1 MRIGRGPRRRPL
13 ARPLTRLATGPLTR
27 ATRPR
32 ALVPALAAIALAT
45 AGLSGCG
52 GSVTSGNGS
61 GGGGG
66 GQRSAD
72 NAKVYQRL
80 GALTGPQR
88 RAQMLQEAKKEGQLT
103 LYTSLTDDVAG
114 AVVKE
119 FTKQTGVKVN
129 LFRGGSETVL
139 QRALQE
145 SDAGKTG
152 NDVVETNFLEM
163 ATMAKRGL
171 LAKFQGPALNNVEK
185 TGRFDAWTAT
195 RFNIM
200 LPAWNT
206 KLIKAGDEPR
216 SWEDLASPRFKG
228 KVTMELSDDDW
239 YENVT
244 KYWLGHGKTQA
255 QVDQLWRQ
263 IAGNAKVAKGHTVMG
278 QLLSAGQTGVDA
290 MNYTYLVQKDI
301 DKGAPVAYRG
311 AGGTAS
317 TPAFPRPNGVG
328 MMKDA
333 KHPAAAILFYD
344 WMLTDG
350 QQTLVDNGLS
360 PSTKVPGDHSLDGI
374 TLQPYDVAGL
384 VANEKAW
391 AQKYDA
397 LLRGV
402 QQVGGGGDGGGG
414 GGG

>member
-1 MRIGRGPRRRPL
+1 MIIPAVAL
-13 ARPLTRLATGPLTR
+13 LT
-27 ATRPR
+27 
-32 ALVPALAAIALAT
+32 ALA
-45 AGLSGCG
+45 GCG
-52 GSVTSGNGS
+52 GSVTSGGS

-66 GQRSAD
+66 GGGGGGQRAD
-72 NAKVYQRL
+72 ANAKVYERL
-80 GALTGPQR
+80 GALTGTQR
-88 RAQMLQEAKKEGQLT
+88 RAQLVQEAKKEGQLT

-114 AVVKE
+114 AVAKE

-139 QRALQE
+139 QRVLQE
-145 SDAGKTG
+145 SDANKTG

-163 ATMAKRGL
+163 ATLVRRGV
-171 LAKFQGPALNNVEK
+171 LAKFQGPALDKVDE

-206 KLIKAGDEPR
+206 KLVKAGDEPR

-228 KVTMELSDDDW
+228 RLTMELSDNDW

-244 KYWLGHGKTQA
+244 KYWLEHGKTQA
-255 QVDQLWRQ
+255 QVDQLWKQ
-263 IAGNAKVAKGHTVMG
+263 IVGNSKVVKGHTVMG
-278 QLLSAGQTGVDA
+278 QLLAAGQTGVDA

-301 DKGAPVAYRG
+301 DSGAPVAYRS
-311 AGGTAS
+311 ADGTAH

-333 KHPAAAILFYD
+333 PHPAAAILFYD
-344 WMLTDG
+344 WLLTEG
-350 QQTLVDNGLS
+350 QRTLVDEGLT
-360 PSTKVPGDHSLDGI
+360 PSTKVPGDKSLNGI
-374 TLQPYDVAGL
+374 TLVPYDVRGL
-384 VANEKAW
+384 VADEKSW
-391 AQKYDA
+391 AKKYDA

-402 QQVGGGGDGGGG
+402 QRAGGGG
-414 GGG
+414 G

>member
-1 MRIGRGPRRRPL
+1 MLTLKNRRMVVPTVAL
-13 ARPLTRLATGPLTR
+13 LT
-27 ATRPR
+27 
-32 ALVPALAAIALAT
+32 ALA
-45 AGLSGCG
+45 GCG
-52 GSVTSGNGS
+52 GSVTSGGSGGS
-61 GGGGG
+61 GGGG
-66 GQRSAD
+66 QRGAA
-72 NAKVYQRL
+72 NAKVYERL
-80 GALTGPQR
+80 GALTGTQR
-88 RAQMLQEAKKEGQLT
+88 RGQMVAEAKKEGQLT

-139 QRALQE
+139 QRVLQE
-145 SDAGKTG
+145 SDAKKTG

-163 ATMAKRGL
+163 ATLGQRGV
-171 LAKFQGPALNNVEK
+171 LAKFQGPALDKVNK
-185 TGRFDAWTAT
+185 TGRFDDWTAT

-228 KVTMELSDDDW
+228 KLTMELSDDDW

-244 KYWLGHGKTQA
+244 KYWLAHGKTQA
-255 QVDQLWRQ
+255 QADQLWKQ
-263 IAGNAKVAKGHTVMG
+263 IVGNAKVAKGHTVMG

-301 DKGAPVAYRG
+301 DKGAPVTYRG
-311 AGGTAS
+311 ADGS
-317 TPAFPRPNGVG
+317 VHTPAFPRPNGVG

-333 KHPAAAILFYD
+333 PHPAAAILFYD
-344 WMLTDG
+344 WLLTDG
-350 QQTLVDNGLS
+350 QQTLVDQGLT
-360 PSTKVPGDHSLDGI
+360 PSTTVPGDKSLTGI
-374 TLQPYDVAGL
+374 TLVPYDVQGL
-384 VANEKAW
+384 VADEKSW
-391 AQKYDA
+391 ARKYDA

-402 QQVGGGGDGGGG
+402 QKVGGGG
-414 GGG
+414 GG

>member
-1 MRIGRGPRRRPL
+1 MRTSRHHLII
-13 ARPLTRLATGPLTR
+13 
-27 ATRPR
+27 
-32 ALVPALAAIALAT
+32 PALALALAL
-45 AGLSGCG
+45 AGCG
-52 GSVTSGNGS
+52 GSVTAGGDSASGNGTS
-61 GGGGG
+61 E
-66 GQRSAD
+66 RAAA

-88 RAQMLQEAKKEGQLT
+88 RATMLTEAKKEGRLT
-103 LYTSLTDDVAG
+103 LYTSLTEDVANP
-114 AVVKE
+114 VIEE
-119 FTKQTGVKVN
+119 FTRQTGVQVN

-139 QRALQE
+139 QRTIQE

-163 ATMAKRGL
+163 ATLAKRGL
-171 LAKFQGPALNNVEK
+171 LARFQGPALAQVDK
-185 TGRFDAWTAT
+185 TGRFADWTAT

-206 KLIKAGDEPR
+206 DLVQPGEEPR

-228 KVTMELSDDDW
+228 KLTMEVSDNDW
-239 YENVT
+239 FENVT
-244 KYWLGHGKTQA
+244 KYWLSHGKTQA

-263 IAGNAKVAKGHTVMG
+263 IVGNAKVAKGHTVMG
-278 QLLSAGQTGVDA
+278 QLLAAGQTSVDA

-301 DKGAPVAYRG
+301 DDGAPVAYRSADG
-311 AGGTAS
+311 KAH

-333 KHPAAAILFYD
+333 QHPAAAMLFYD

-350 QQTLVDNGLS
+350 QKVLVAEGLS
-360 PSTKVPGDHSLDGI
+360 PSTNVPGDRSLDGI
-374 TLQPYDVAGL
+374 TLHPYDVAEL

-391 AQKYDA
+391 AERYDA

-402 QQVGGGGDGGGG
+402 EQVKGGG
-414 GGG
+414 

>member
-1 MRIGRGPRRRPL
+1 MIIPAVAL
-13 ARPLTRLATGPLTR
+13 LT
-27 ATRPR
+27 
-32 ALVPALAAIALAT
+32 ALA
-45 AGLSGCG
+45 GCG
-52 GSVTSGNGS
+52 GSVTSGESG

-66 GQRSAD
+66 GQRAD
-72 NAKVYQRL
+72 ANAKVYERL

-88 RAQMLQEAKKEGQLT
+88 RAQMIAEAKKDGQLT

-119 FTKQTGVKVN
+119 FTRQTGVKVN

-139 QRALQE
+139 QRVLQE
-145 SDAGKTG
+145 SDARRIR

-163 ATMAKRGL
+163 ATLAQRGV
-171 LAKFQGPALNNVEK
+171 LAKFQGPALGNVEK

-206 KLIKAGDEPR
+206 NLIRPGDEPR
-216 SWEDLASPRFKG
+216 SWEDLAGPRFKG
-228 KVTMELSDDDW
+228 KLTMELSDNDW
-239 YENVT
+239 YANVT
-244 KYWLGHGKTQA
+244 KYWLAHGKTQA
-255 QVDQLWRQ
+255 QVDQLWKQ
-263 IAGNAKVAKGHTVMG
+263 IVGNAKVVKGHTVMG
-278 QLLSAGQTGVDA
+278 QLLAAGQTGVDA

-301 DKGAPVAYRG
+301 DSGAPVAFRSDDG
-311 AGGTAS
+311 IAH

-333 KHPAAAILFYD
+333 PHPAAAILFYD

-350 QQTLVDNGLS
+350 QRALVDEGLT
-360 PSTKVPGDHSLDGI
+360 PSTKVPGDKSLNGI
-374 TLQPYDVAGL
+374 TLVPYDVRGL
-384 VANEKAW
+384 VANEKSW
-391 AQKYDA
+391 AQRYDA

-402 QQVGGGGDGGGG
+402 QRAGGGG
-414 GGG
+414 